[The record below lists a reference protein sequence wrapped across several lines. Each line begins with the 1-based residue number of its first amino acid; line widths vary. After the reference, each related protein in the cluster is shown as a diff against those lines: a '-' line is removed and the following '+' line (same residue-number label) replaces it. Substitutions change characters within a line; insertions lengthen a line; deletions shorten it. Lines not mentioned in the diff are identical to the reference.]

1 MRSDQ
6 DCLKITLNTDR
17 ALKHTPYSGDEAIL
31 VLLLKDVQI
40 DPDNLKSQLITFVP
54 QMDFS
59 ENLLNERLW
68 LLGVFEFL

>member
-40 DPDNLKSQLITFVP
+40 DPDNLKSQLNTFVP
-54 QMDFS
+54 QMDLS